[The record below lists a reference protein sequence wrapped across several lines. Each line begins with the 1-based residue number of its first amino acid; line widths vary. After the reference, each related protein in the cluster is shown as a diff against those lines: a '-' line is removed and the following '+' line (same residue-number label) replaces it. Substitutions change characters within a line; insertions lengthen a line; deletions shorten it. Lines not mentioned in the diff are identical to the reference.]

1 MSGQSRSNQQRDYCP
16 NALAVSVNGGMGL
29 NASSSLVECNTY
41 PYKWGLSAMPMYKNR
56 PARGYDVVVAR
67 VRLSSM

>member
-1 MSGQSRSNQQRDYCP
+1 MSGQSRSNQQRDYRP

-29 NASSSLVECNTY
+29 NASSGLVECDIY
-41 PYKWGLSAMPMYKNR
+41 PYKWRLSAMPMYKNR
-56 PARGYDVVVAR
+56 PERGYDVVVAR